1 MRKRLALMIAMLMLI
16 ASIPVYADSDVK
28 DYIDISV
35 NGTEYLKVT
44 PESEVIVGDIDLE
57 NADIRILTLN
67 GNKLENVGTKSG
79 VLDNQGRTVL
89 EARINKQGEG
99 YWTVYLNY
107 HAGDDPVAS
116 NRNYGFEFP
125 RLVFK
130 SSESA
135 SAAPEQAPKA
145 PAISS
150 LKAAASKKAFK
161 LTWKSGKANGYEV
174 QYEVQYSLDSKFKK
188 GVVTKELSAKS
199 LTVKKLKSG
208 KKYYVRVRSIVK
220 YSDGLGNDVPV
231 SGAWKKTS
239 CKVK

>member
-1 MRKRLALMIAMLMLI
+1 MRKRLALLVAMLMLI

-28 DYIDISV
+28 DYIDITV

-79 VLDNQGRTVL
+79 VLDDQGRTVL
-89 EARINKQGEG
+89 EARINKQGNG

-125 RLVFK
+125 GLVFK

-161 LTWKSGKANGYEV
+161 LTWKSGKADK
-174 QYEVQYSLDSKFKK
+174 YEVQYSLDSKFKK
-188 GVVTKELSAKS
+188 GVVTKKLSAKS
-199 LTVKKLKSG
+199 LTAKKLKSG

-220 YSDGLGNDVPV
+220 YTDDLDNEIPVP
-231 SGAWKKTS
+231 GAWKKTS

>member
-1 MRKRLALMIAMLMLI
+1 MRKRIAILVAMLMII
-16 ASIPVYADSDVK
+16 ASIPAYAASDAAE
-28 DYIDISV
+28 YIDISV

-79 VLDNQGRTVL
+79 VLDDQGRTVL
-89 EARINKQGEG
+89 EARIDKQGEG

-161 LTWKSGKANGYEV
+161 LTWKSSKANG
-174 QYEVQYSLDSKFKK
+174 YEVQYSLDSKFKK
-188 GVVTKELSAKS
+188 GVVTKKLSAKS

-220 YSDGLGNDVPV
+220 YTDDLGNDVPV
-231 SGAWKKTS
+231 PGAWKKTS

>member
-16 ASIPVYADSDVK
+16 TSIPVYADSDVK

-35 NGTEYLKVT
+35 NGTEHLNVT

-79 VLDNQGRTVL
+79 VLDDQGRTVL

-145 PAISS
+145 PAISN

-161 LTWKSGKANGYEV
+161 LTWKSSKANG
-174 QYEVQYSLDSKFKK
+174 YEVQYSLDSKFKK
-188 GVVTKELSAKS
+188 GVVTKKLSAKS

-208 KKYYVRVRSIVK
+208 KKYYVRVRSIVNYK
-220 YSDGLGNDVPV
+220 DDLDNDVPV
-231 SGAWKKTS
+231 PGTWKKTS

>member
-1 MRKRLALMIAMLMLI
+1 MLMLI

-89 EARINKQGEG
+89 ETRINKQGEG

-150 LKAAASKKAFK
+150 LKASASKKAFK
-161 LTWKSGKANGYEV
+161 LTWKSSKADS
-174 QYEVQYSLDSKFKK
+174 YEVQYSLDSKFKK
-188 GVVTKELSAKS
+188 GVVTKKLSSKS

-208 KKYYVRVRSIVK
+208 KKYYVRVRSIVNYK
-220 YSDGLGNDVPV
+220 DDLDNPMSAK
-231 SGAWKKTS
+231 SAWKKTS

>member
-16 ASIPVYADSDVK
+16 ASIPVYADSDVN

-57 NADIRILTLN
+57 TADIRILTLN

-79 VLDNQGRTVL
+79 VLDDQGRTVL
-89 EARINKQGEG
+89 EARIDKQGEG

-161 LTWKSGKANGYEV
+161 LTWKSSKANG
-174 QYEVQYSLDSKFKK
+174 YEVQYSLDSKFKK
-188 GVVTKELSAKS
+188 GVVTKKLSAKS

-220 YSDGLGNDVPV
+220 YTDDLGNDVPV
-231 SGAWKKTS
+231 PGAWKKTS

>member
-1 MRKRLALMIAMLMLI
+1 MRKRLALMVAMMMLI

-35 NGTEYLKVT
+35 NGTEYLNVT

-79 VLDNQGRTVL
+79 VLDDQGRTVL
-89 EARINKQGEG
+89 EARIDKQGEG

-161 LTWKSGKANGYEV
+161 LTWKSSKADS
-174 QYEVQYSLDSKFKK
+174 YEVQYSLDSKFKK
-188 GVVTKELSAKS
+188 GVVTKKLSSKS

-208 KKYYVRVRSIVK
+208 KKYYVRVRSIVNYK
-220 YSDGLGNDVPV
+220 DDLDNPMSAK
-231 SGAWKKTS
+231 SAWKKTS

>member
-1 MRKRLALMIAMLMLI
+1 MRKRLALMVAMLMLI
-16 ASIPVYADSDVK
+16 ASIPVYADSDVN

-44 PESEVIVGDIDLE
+44 PETEVIVGDIDLE

-116 NRNYGFEFP
+116 NKNYGFEFP

-161 LTWKSGKANGYEV
+161 LTWKSSKADK
-174 QYEVQYSLDSKFKK
+174 YEVQYSLDSKFKK
-188 GVVTKELSAKS
+188 GVVTKKLSAKS

-208 KKYYVRVRSIVK
+208 KKYYVRVRSIVNYK
-220 YSDGLGNDVPV
+220 DDLDNPMSAK
-231 SGAWKKTS
+231 SAWKKTS

>member
-1 MRKRLALMIAMLMLI
+1 MRKRIAIWVAMLMII
-16 ASIPVYADSDVK
+16 ASIPAYAASDAAE
-28 DYIDISV
+28 YIDISV

-44 PESEVIVGDIDLE
+44 PETEVIVGDIDLE

-79 VLDNQGRTVL
+79 VLDDQGRTVL
-89 EARINKQGEG
+89 EARINKQGDG

-107 HAGDDPVAS
+107 HAGDDPVAA
-116 NRNYGFEFP
+116 NRDYGFEFP
-125 RLVFK
+125 KLVFK
-130 SSESA
+130 ASESS
-135 SAAPEQAPKA
+135 SAGPVQTPKA

-161 LTWKSGKANGYEV
+161 LTWKSDNADKYEV

-188 GVVTKELSAKS
+188 GVATKKLSAKS

-208 KKYYVRVRSIVK
+208 KKYYVRVRSIVNYK
-220 YSDGLGNDVPV
+220 DDLDNPMSAK
-231 SGAWKKTS
+231 SAWKKTS